1 MKNIVF
7 LFLLTLSLNS
17 IAQETPK
24 VILKDSSQLK
34 LSSLKVDVKIIGNF
48 ATTTYDMKFYNE
60 LDSTLEGE
68 LAFPLGE
75 GQSVSNFAMD
85 VNGKLREAVIVEKE
99 LARVAFE
106 NTIRQKI
113 DPGLLVKTEGNNY
126 KARVYPILP
135 KKHKQ
140 IVITYEQELRTV
152 NGFMIYELPLNISEK
167 LAEFSISLNVEVGDV
182 IPTFK
187 NNPYKELYF
196 NEKKG
201 GFHAEITKSNHTPQ
215 KAIVLK
221 IPNNSLKE
229 KVLSYNDYFYAYK
242 ALKPNDRLKSKPNKI
257 TLFWDASYSLKNRN
271 VAEELNLLDA
281 YFKYLQHVEVE
292 FISFSNTIIT
302 HKKIDIENGSWDE
315 LKQLIKNTVYDG
327 GTNFN
332 ALSKLKLKTDE
343 TLLFTDGLDN
353 LGRFLPNNKKAVYAI
368 NSLVSANHE
377 ELNNM
382 TTKSGGAYINLV
394 RLDSK
399 EALKQLKNETFQFLG
414 ISDNNS
420 VTNVYPNR
428 NTNVTTDFS
437 IAGRFSENTTIELL
451 FGYRGKV
458 TQKLT
463 VPIQSGVQN
472 SLVKRLWAKQKLSAL
487 NFNKEENK
495 KEIIDLAT
503 QNHLITDYTSMLI
516 LDRLEDYVRYRIEP
530 PQELKSEYKERIKNL
545 KEDEAYKQ
553 LEIKERKADLVEDY
567 KDIINWYNMKFPK
580 KEKKVVKKE
589 APQIIDPVVNTPVLD
604 TTSIVTPTITNNPAT
619 TPEETVI
626 RNVGP
631 NSKTISGTLVDETNM
646 ALPGAT
652 VVIKGTTSGAS
663 TDFDGKYS
671 ISANLGDVLTFS
683 YVGYVEQETTV
694 GAGNTIDIALE
705 LDDSLEEVVVT
716 AFGIK
721 RVNKALGYTVTTVS
735 SDQLDVVRSLVGR
748 AAGVQVTSSSGA
760 VGASS
765 SVTIRGAAST
775 SNNKPLY
782 IIDGIISESNPSEI
796 LSTDAIDS
804 MHVLSP
810 ENGTALYGNSGSS
823 GVVIV
828 VTKEGKVKNEEAI
841 KELNQQ
847 IADKIELKAWNP
859 DTPYLK
865 VLEKEKSVEAAYIKY
880 LEIRSDYANVPA
892 FYLDVAD
899 FFDKR
904 KSSKIAIRVLTN
916 LIEVDLNNHELT
928 KALGYKLEYFKQY
941 ELAVIVYEK
950 VLELR
955 PEEPQSYR
963 DLALAYE
970 AVGAYQKSF
979 DLLFKIYN
987 GALLEKDVNELFY
1000 GIEAIAFVELSR
1012 LVNNHGK
1019 RLKLNKKQKN
1029 FFKPLPV
1036 DVRVVIDWNHKE
1048 TDIDLWVID
1057 PSGEKCLY
1065 SNSETKIGGRISE
1078 DFTDGYGPEEF
1089 MLKKAIKGK
1098 YKVLVDYYADS
1109 VQKISGPT
1117 ILKVSMYTNYGKAN
1131 EVKKTITVRLDKEE
1145 DDMEI
1150 GSLIF

>member
-1 MKNIVF
+1 MKNIVL
-7 LFLLTLSLNS
+7 LFLLTVSLYS

-24 VILKDSSQLK
+24 VTLKDSSQLK

-60 LDSTLEGE
+60 LDRILEGE

-113 DPGLLVKTEGNNY
+113 DPGLLEKTEGNNY

-135 KKHKQ
+135 KKYKQ

-152 NGFMIYELPLNISEK
+152 NDFMVYELPLNISEK
-167 LAEFSISLNVEVGDV
+167 LVEFSINLNVEVGDV

-196 NEKKG
+196 NEKKD
-201 GFHAEITKSNHTPQ
+201 GFHAEITKSNHKPQ
-215 KAIVLK
+215 NAIVLK
-221 IPNNSLKE
+221 IANNSLKE
-229 KVLSYNDYFYAYK
+229 KVLSFNDYFYAYK
-242 ALKPNDRLKSKPNKI
+242 ALKPNTRLKSKPNKI
-257 TLFWDASYSLKNRN
+257 TLAWDASYSLKNRN
-271 VAEELNLLDA
+271 VTEELELLEG
-281 YFKYLQHVEVE
+281 YFKYLQNVEVE
-292 FISFSNTIIT
+292 FISFSNTIVA
-302 HKKIDIENGSWDE
+302 HKKIDIKNGKWNE
-315 LKQLIKNTVYDG
+315 LKQLIKSTVYDG

-332 ALSKLKLKTDE
+332 ALAKLKLKTDE

-353 LGRFLPNNKKAVYAI
+353 LGEFLPNNKKAVYAI

-377 ELNNM
+377 VLNNM
-382 TTKSGGAYINLV
+382 TTNSGGAYINLV
-394 RLDSK
+394 RLESK

-414 ISDNNS
+414 ISNNNN

-437 IAGRFSENTTIELL
+437 IAGRFSENTNIELL
-451 FGYRGKV
+451 FGYSGKV
-458 TQKLT
+458 TQKLN
-463 VPIQSGVQN
+463 VPIQSTQQN

-487 NFNKEENK
+487 NFNKKENK
-495 KEIIDLAT
+495 KEIIALAT
-503 QNHLITDYTSMLI
+503 QNHLITDFTSMLI

-530 PQELKSEYKERIKNL
+530 PQELKREYKERIKNIEEEEVYRQAAIER
-545 KEDEAYKQ
+545 KRDEIFRDY
-553 LEIKERKADLVEDY
+553 LEINK
-567 KDIINWYNMKFPK
+567 WYNTKFPK
-580 KEKKVVKKE
+580 KEKKIVKKE
-589 APQIIDPVVNTPVLD
+589 TPQITEPVVNTPVVD
-604 TTSIVTPTITNNPAT
+604 TTLAVIPTITNNQVNIPK
-619 TPEETVI
+619 EETVI
-626 RNVGP
+626 RNIDP
-631 NSKTISGTLVDETNM
+631 NSRTISGTLVDETNM
-646 ALPGAT
+646 PLPGAT
-652 VVIKGTTSGAS
+652 IVIKGTTTGTS
-663 TDFDGKYS
+663 TDFDGKYA
-671 ISANLGDVLTFS
+671 INAEENDELVFS
-683 YVGYVEQETTV
+683 YVGYAEQEITIGV
-694 GAGNTIDIALE
+694 GNTIDIALA
-705 LDDSLEEVVVT
+705 LDNSLEVVVIT
-716 AFGIK
+716 ALGIK
-721 RVNKALGYTVTTVS
+721 R
-735 SDQLDVVRSLVGR
+735 
-748 AAGVQVTSSSGA
+748 
-760 VGASS
+760 
-765 SVTIRGAAST
+765 
-775 SNNKPLY
+775 SNNEMNALSGKVSGVNVRGTMSISNDKPLY
-782 IIDGIISESNPSEI
+782 IIDGVISSASYLKNLDPSQIETVNVI
-796 LSTDAIDS
+796 KGA
-804 MHVLSP
+804 
-810 ENGTALYGNSGSS
+810 NGAALYGNSGSS
-823 GVVIV
+823 GVIIII
-828 VTKEGKVKNEEAI
+828 TKEGKVKNEEEI
-841 KELNQQ
+841 EELNQQ
-847 IADKIELKAWNP
+847 IADKIELKSWNP
-859 DTPYLK
+859 DAPYLK
-865 VLEKEKSVEAAYIKY
+865 ILEKAKSVEAAYNKY
-880 LEIRSDYANVPA
+880 LEIRGDYSNVPS

-904 KSSKIAIRVLTN
+904 KSSEIAIKVLTN

-941 ELAVIVYEK
+941 ELAAIVYEK

-970 AVGAYQKSF
+970 AIGEYQKSF

-987 GALLEKDVNELFY
+987 GELLEKDEEGLFR

-1012 LVNNHGK
+1012 LVKIHGK
-1019 RLKLNKKQKN
+1019 KLMLNKKQKN
-1029 FFKPLPV
+1029 LFKPLPV

-1078 DFTDGYGPEEF
+1078 DLIDGYGPEEF
-1089 MLKKAIKGK
+1089 MLKTAIKGK
-1098 YKVLVDYYADS
+1098 YKVLVDYYADN

-1117 ILKVSMYTNYGKAN
+1117 ILKVTMFTNYGKAN
-1131 EVKKTITVRLDKEE
+1131 EEKKTITVRLDKEE
-1145 DDMEI
+1145 DDIEI

>member
-1 MKNIVF
+1 MKNILF
-7 LFLLTLSLNS
+7 LFLFTFGLYSF
-17 IAQETPK
+17 AQETPK
-24 VILKDSSQLK
+24 VTLKDSSQLK
-34 LSSLKVDVKIIGNF
+34 LSSLKVDVKIIGNY

-60 LDSTLEGE
+60 LDRTLEGE

-85 VNGKLREAVIVEKE
+85 VNGKLRDAVVVEKE

-106 NTIRQKI
+106 NTVRQKI
-113 DPGLLVKTEGNNY
+113 DPGLLEKTEGNNY

-152 NGFMIYELPLNISEK
+152 NDFMVYELPLNISEK
-167 LAEFSISLNVEVGDV
+167 LDKFSINLNVMVGDV
-182 IPTFK
+182 DPTFK
-187 NNPYKELYF
+187 NNPYKNLSF
-196 NEKKG
+196 NSMNN
-201 GFHAEITKSNHTPQ
+201 GFHAEIIKSNHRPQ
-215 KAIVLK
+215 KGIVLK
-221 IPNNSLKE
+221 IPNNSLNE
-229 KVLSYNDYFYAYK
+229 KVLSYKDYFYAYK
-242 ALKPNDRLKSKPNKI
+242 ALKPNMRLKSKPNKI

-271 VAEELNLLDA
+271 IAEELNLLEI
-281 YFKYLQHVEVE
+281 YFKYLQNVEVE
-292 FISFSNTIIT
+292 FISFSNTIVD
-302 HKKIDIENGSWDE
+302 HKKISVKNGKWNE

-332 ALSKLKLKTDE
+332 ALAKLKLKTDE

-353 LGRFLPNNKKAVYAI
+353 LGEFLPNNKKAVYAI
-368 NSLVSANHE
+368 NSLVSADHE
-377 ELNNM
+377 ELNNI

-394 RLDSK
+394 RLESK

-414 ISDNNS
+414 ISNNNK
-420 VTNVYPNR
+420 VTDVYPKR
-428 NTNVTTDFS
+428 NTSVTTDFS
-437 IAGRFSENTTIELL
+437 IAGRFSESTAIELL
-451 FGYRGKV
+451 FGYSGKV

-487 NFNKEENK
+487 NFNKEENE
-495 KEIIDLAT
+495 KEIIALAT

-530 PQELKSEYKERIKNL
+530 PQELKRAYKERIKNI
-545 KEDEAYKQ
+545 EEEEIYKQ
-553 LEIKERKADLVEDY
+553 VAIKRKRDEIFEDYLEINE
-567 KDIINWYNMKFPK
+567 WYNTKFPK
-580 KEKKVVKKE
+580 KGNKIVKKE
-589 APQIIDPVVNTPVLD
+589 TTQVAESVVSIPVVE
-604 TTSIVTPTITNNPAT
+604 TTTVTPAITNNQGS
-619 TPEETVI
+619 TPEETV
-626 RNVGP
+626 RTNFDP
-631 NSKTISGTLVDETNM
+631 NSRTISGTLVDETKM
-646 ALPGAT
+646 PLPGGT
-652 VVIKGTTSGAS
+652 VVIKGTTTGAS

-671 ISANLGDVLTFS
+671 INADSGDVLTFS
-683 YVGYVEQETTV
+683 YVGYIEQETTV
-694 GAGNTIDIALE
+694 GVGNTIDAALD
-705 LDDSLEEVVVT
+705 LDNSLDEVVVV
-716 AFGIK
+716 AYGIVK
-721 RVNKALGYTVTTVS
+721 SNAPVNALSGKVS
-735 SDQLDVVRSLVGR
+735 GLSISDMNG
-748 AAGVQVTSSSGA
+748 SSST
-760 VGASS
+760 
-765 SVTIRGAAST
+765 VTIRGVSS
-775 SNNKPLY
+775 SNSSNKPLY
-782 IIDGIISESNPSEI
+782 IIDGIPSERNPSEI
-796 LSTDAIDS
+796 LPADAIDS

-823 GVVIV
+823 GVIIV

-841 KELNQQ
+841 EELNQQ

-865 VLEKEKSVEAAYIKY
+865 ILEKEKSVETAYNKY

-904 KSSKIAIRVLTN
+904 KSSTTAIKVLTN

-970 AVGAYQKSF
+970 AVGEYQKSF

-987 GALLEKDVNELFY
+987 GELLEKDNAGIFH
-1000 GIEAIAFVELSR
+1000 GIEAIVFVELSR
-1012 LVNNHGK
+1012 LVKIHGK
-1019 RLKLNKKQKN
+1019 KLKLNKKQKSLL
-1029 FFKPLPV
+1029 KPLPV

-1057 PSGEKCLY
+1057 PTGEKAY
-1065 SNSETKIGGRISE
+1065 YGHSETKIGGRISE
-1078 DFTDGYGPEEF
+1078 DLTEGYGPEEF
-1089 MLKKAIKGK
+1089 ILKNAVKGE
-1098 YKVLVDYYADS
+1098 YKIMVDYFSDNL
-1109 VQKISGPT
+1109 QKISGPAN
-1117 ILKVSMYTNYGKAN
+1117 LKVTMFTNYGRKN
-1131 EVKKTITVRLDKEE
+1131 EKRKTIVVRLDKEE

-1150 GSLIF
+1150 GSFIF

>member
-1 MKNIVF
+1 MKNIVKLF
-7 LFLLTLSLNS
+7 LFTLSFCA
-17 IAQETPK
+17 IAQKAPK

-60 LDSTLEGE
+60 LDRTLEGE
-68 LAFPLGE
+68 LTFPLGE

-85 VNGKLREAVIVEKE
+85 VNGKLRQAVIVEKE

-113 DPGLLVKTEGNNY
+113 DPGLLEKTEGNNY

-135 KKHKQ
+135 EKQKQ

-152 NGFMIYELPLNISEK
+152 NDFMVYELPLNISEK
-167 LAEFSISLNVEVGDV
+167 LAKFSINLDIMVGDA

-187 NNPYKELYF
+187 NNPYKELNF
-196 NEKKG
+196 NTNKD
-201 GFHAEITKSNHTPQ
+201 GFHAEITKSNHKPK

-242 ALKPNDRLKSKPNKI
+242 ALKPNTRLKSKPNKI
-257 TLFWDASYSLKNRN
+257 ALFWDVSYSLKNRN
-271 VAEELNLLDA
+271 ISEEVNLLEA
-281 YFKYLQHVEVE
+281 YFKYLQNVEVE
-292 FISFSNTIIT
+292 FISFSNTIIAQ
-302 HKKIDIENGSWDE
+302 KKIEIKNGNWNE

-332 ALSKLKLKTDE
+332 VLSKLKLKTDE

-353 LGRFLPNNKKAVYAI
+353 LGEFFPNNKKPVYSI

-377 ELNNM
+377 ELNNIA
-382 TTKSGGAYINLV
+382 TISGGAYINLV
-394 RLDSK
+394 RLKSK
-399 EALKQLKNETFQFLG
+399 EALKQLKNEPFQFLG
-414 ISDNNS
+414 ISKNKKI
-420 VTNVYPNR
+420 TNVYPQI

-451 FGYRGKV
+451 FGYSGKV
-458 TQKLT
+458 TQKLN
-463 VPIQSGVQN
+463 VPILSGAQN

-495 KEIIDLAT
+495 KEIIALAT

-530 PQELKSEYKERIKNL
+530 PKELKKEYKERIKNI
-545 KEDEAYKQ
+545 KEEEVYRQAVVERKKDKIFSNY
-553 LEIKERKADLVEDY
+553 LEINE
-567 KDIINWYNMKFPK
+567 WYNKKFPK
-580 KEKKVVKKE
+580 KINKIVKNKTS
-589 APQIIDPVVNTPVLD
+589 QIVEPVINTPVID
-604 TTSIVTPTITNNPAT
+604 TTSIATPVITNNQVTIPI
-619 TPEETVI
+619 EETII
-626 RNVGP
+626 RDIDP
-631 NSKTISGTLVDETNM
+631 NSRTISGTLVDETKM
-646 ALPGAT
+646 PLPGGT
-652 VVIKGTTSGAS
+652 VVIKGTTSGAG
-663 TDFDGKYS
+663 TDFDGKYTINADS
-671 ISANLGDVLTFS
+671 GDVLTFS
-683 YVGYVEQETTV
+683 YVGYVEQEITV
-694 GAGNTIDIALE
+694 GVGNTIDVALD
-705 LDDSLEEVVVT
+705 LDSNLDEVVVVGYSIVKSN
-716 AFGIK
+716 AP
-721 RVNKALGYTVTTVS
+721 VNALSGKVSGLSVSDIAISSSSTVT
-735 SDQLDVVRSLVGR
+735 L
-748 AAGVQVTSSSGA
+748 
-760 VGASS
+760 
-765 SVTIRGAAST
+765 RGAASI

-782 IIDGIISESNPSEI
+782 IIDGVISESNPSDI
-796 LSTDAIDS
+796 LSADAIDS
-804 MHVLSP
+804 MHVLNP
-810 ENGTALYGNSGSS
+810 VNGTALYGNKASS
-823 GVVIV
+823 GVIIV

-841 KELNQQ
+841 EELNQQ
-847 IADKIELKAWNP
+847 IADKIELKVWNP

-865 VLEKEKSVEAAYIKY
+865 ILEKESSVETAYNKY
-880 LEIRSDYANVPA
+880 LEIRSEYANVPA

-904 KSSKIAIRVLTN
+904 KSSKTAIKVLTN

-970 AVGAYQKSF
+970 AVGEYQKSF

-987 GALLEKDVNELFY
+987 GDLLEKDSAGIFH

-1012 LVNNHGK
+1012 LVKIHSK
-1019 RLKLNKKQKN
+1019 KLKLNKKQKSLL
-1029 FFKPLPV
+1029 KPLLV

-1089 MLKKAIKGK
+1089 MLKNAIKGE

-1131 EVKKTITVRLDKEE
+1131 EEKKTITVRLDKEQ